1 MKLNLDLP
9 KHKWQC
15 ISRHLRDYRKEDE
28 TVNTFCCAVES
39 IEFGTDFP
47 SKMYHF
53 LSSHSELTPLVFP
66 TVQTIAKYDGGPGL
80 LKNMYQ
86 IYEHTSQARTDYY
99 KFIQHNF
106 KIVQHNKS

>member
-15 ISRHLRDYRKEDE
+15 LSKHLKIYRNEDE

-39 IEFGTDFP
+39 IEFGSEFP
-47 SKMYHF
+47 SKMYQF
-53 LSSHSELTPLVFP
+53 LSSNSELNPLFFP
-66 TVQTIAKYDGGPGL
+66 NAQTIARHDGGPGL

-86 IYEHTSQARTDYY
+86 IYAHISDARNDYY
-99 KFIQHNF
+99 KFMQNNF
-106 KIVQHNKS
+106 KMVQK